1 MNYNTAFGNYVKILN
16 AVFLCKKILFQ
27 LSLYVL
33 GQKRARKWKKPRCGC
48 KKRKANKKTHL
59 ESLLRSPRAETGR
72 GSREVSW
79 KTRGVGVGE
88 QKQARYP
95 TPEANR
101 EVPERKLGVEVG
113 KQAGNPMLW
122 VWEEKSKLEKPKQKT
137 NRNPPRKLVKSFRG
151 ELIYNKKA
159 SWILIKLKST

>member
-33 GQKRARKWKKPRCGC
+33 GQKRARKWKNHAVGVR
-48 KKRKANKKTHL
+48 REKANKKTHL

-79 KTRGVGVGE
+79 KTRGVEVE
-88 QKQARYP
+88 KQERKDKKENKQKF
-95 TPEANR
+95 TPETD
-101 EVPERKLGVEVG
+101 
-113 KQAGNPMLW
+113 
-122 VWEEKSKLEKPKQKT
+122 EKG
-137 NRNPPRKLVKSFRG
+137 FRG

>member
-1 MNYNTAFGNYVKILN
+1 MFWGRSEQENGKNH
-16 AVFLCKKILFQ
+16 AVG
-27 LSLYVL
+27 V
-33 GQKRARKWKKPRCGC
+33 RRE
-48 KKRKANKKTHL
+48 KANKKTHL

-88 QKQARYP
+88 QKQARNP

-113 KQAGNPMLW
+113 KQAGNPMLR
-122 VWEEKSKLEKPKQKT
+122 VWEEKSKQENQKRKQAET
-137 NRNPPRKLVKSFRG
+137 HPGNL
-151 ELIYNKKA
+151 
-159 SWILIKLKST
+159 

>member
-1 MNYNTAFGNYVKILN
+1 MGV
-16 AVFLCKKILFQ
+16 
-27 LSLYVL
+27 
-33 GQKRARKWKKPRCGC
+33 RRE
-48 KKRKANKKTHL
+48 KANKKTHL

-88 QKQARYP
+88 QKQARNP

-113 KQAGNPMLW
+113 KQAGNPMLR
-122 VWEEKSKLEKPKQKT
+122 VWEEKSKQENQKRKQAET
-137 NRNPPRKLVKSFRG
+137 HPGNL
-151 ELIYNKKA
+151 
-159 SWILIKLKST
+159 